1 MASLVILNG
10 GGNCCPARPPAR
22 ATKLLQRH
30 CRVALVARAALS
42 EEVLV
47 LFADCEKT
55 IGG

>member
-1 MASLVILNG
+1 MANLVILNG
-10 GGNCCPARPPAR
+10 GDCCPARPPAR

>member
-1 MASLVILNG
+1 MASLVILN